1 MINKFSNRIHVKTVT
16 LNDREYYYKILEI
29 GMVQFGVK
37 MNFLCILQVSRFVFV
52 LKINFYN
59 YFSVF
64 KHLWTGP
71 QLIGSAGVTG
81 IKFLRPSAHYPRT
94 TGSILERRRGSFVK
108 CGPKGY
114 GAIWSTQSTT
124 DAPD

>member
-1 MINKFSNRIHVKTVT
+1 MRNKFSYFFHVKTET

-29 GMVQFGVK
+29 GMAKFGVK

-52 LKINFYN
+52 LKMNFYN

-71 QLIGSAGVTG
+71 HFTERSGALAQVSTDTEGCNIG
-81 IKFLRPSAHYPRT
+81 
-94 TGSILERRRGSFVK
+94 RRVDS
-108 CGPKGY
+108 
-114 GAIWSTQSTT
+114 
-124 DAPD
+124 

>member
-1 MINKFSNRIHVKTVT
+1 VT

-52 LKINFYN
+52 LKMNFYN

-64 KHLWTGP
+64 KHLWTRRQLSESPGASVLRKQRHMVQEYGP
-71 QLIGSAGVTG
+71 RVIF
-81 IKFLRPSAHYPRT
+81 K
-94 TGSILERRRGSFVK
+94 
-108 CGPKGY
+108 
-114 GAIWSTQSTT
+114 
-124 DAPD
+124 